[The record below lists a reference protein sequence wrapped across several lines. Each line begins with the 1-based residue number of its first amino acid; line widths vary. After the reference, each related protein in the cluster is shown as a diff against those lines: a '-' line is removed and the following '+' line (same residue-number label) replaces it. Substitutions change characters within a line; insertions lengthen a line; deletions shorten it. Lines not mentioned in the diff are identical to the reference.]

1 MIVFILSGPIKD
13 KPCKYSI
20 EISQNKH
27 ILDKNGIFMNH
38 SFDPTCK
45 INGDKVIAVKD
56 INIGDE
62 LCFDY
67 NQNETSMAC
76 PFNVDGMEVKGKY

>member
-1 MIVFILSGPIKD
+1 MLIGIVIL
-13 KPCKYSI
+13 C
-20 EISQNKH
+20 N
-27 ILDKNGIFMNH
+27 
-38 SFDPTCK
+38 
-45 INGDKVIAVKD
+45 KVIAVKN